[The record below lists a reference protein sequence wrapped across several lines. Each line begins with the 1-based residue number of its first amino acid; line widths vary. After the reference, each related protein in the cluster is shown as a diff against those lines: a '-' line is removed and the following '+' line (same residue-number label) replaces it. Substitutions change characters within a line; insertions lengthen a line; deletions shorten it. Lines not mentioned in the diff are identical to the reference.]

1 MIRTACLPTCS
12 SSRRAPWGRYTGY
25 VRSCGLV
32 LVLVLVPAIVT
43 VSVFPSHIQL
53 LVLLPSHTTG
63 VQATDLRSNS
73 VVAIKKL
80 KYSSRKEDELK
91 EIVNE
96 IAVLQQCKHDNIIAY
111 IG

>member
-12 SSRRAPWGRYTGY
+12 SSRRAPWGRYIGY
-25 VRSCGLV
+25 VRSCSLV
-32 LVLVLVPAIVT
+32 LVLVLVSAIVA

-53 LVLLPSHTTG
+53 LGLLPHTTG

-91 EIVNE
+91 EIVHE